1 MKGRTA
7 LLVGATGLVGGH
19 CLTRLVEAPE
29 YERVRVLVRRPLGR
43 GHEKIDERVVDFDK
57 LADLA
62 PAPAVDDVFVCLG
75 TTIKAAGSK
84 EAFARVDH
92 DYVVA
97 AARLGRQGGAKR
109 LCVVSSVGADS
120 GSANFYLRVKGEAE
134 RDLEALGFEVLEV
147 LRPSLLV
154 GERQE
159 QRVGEKIAIALT
171 SVTRGLMLGP
181 LRAYRPIEAK
191 SVAAALVGAALRGK
205 PGVHVRTHDE
215 ILELAR
221 AV

>member
-1 MKGRTA
+1 MERRTA

-92 DYVVA
+92 DYVIA

-120 GSANFYLRVKGEAE
+120 ASANFYLRVKGETE
-134 RDLEALGFEVLEV
+134 RDLEALDFEVLEV

-159 QRVGEKIAIALT
+159 RRVGEAIGIALT
-171 SVTRGLMLGP
+171 RVTSRLMLGP

-191 SVAAALVGAALRGK
+191 AVAAALVQAALRGK

-215 ILELAR
+215 ILQLAT
-221 AV
+221 AT